1 MRESLRPRSSST
13 GAVLPCCWR
22 LAAVAFGLPH
32 EQRARG
38 TRGRRADDVCPVCCG
53 SAGLSLWP
61 GLFQH
66 NPSARRFG
74 PALPACRPCG
84 WNNNNWSATPS
95 PSGHANVNLNNGN
108 VNDNSDSNN
117 NNNAAYQVL

>member
-1 MRESLRPRSSST
+1 MSLAFSAVPSGCRMNSGPVVPVCT
-13 GAVLPCCWR
+13 GGQCL
-22 LAAVAFGLPH
+22 
-32 EQRARG
+32 
-38 TRGRRADDVCPVCCG
+38 PVCCG

-61 GLFQH
+61 DSFQH

-117 NNNAAYQVL
+117 NNAAYQVL